1 MWCERIRGK
10 WLAAGCP
17 RIYNGSGSEKRSEAY
32 MNQNVWKHFKVI
44 TSHKWEVMK
53 NCFRLGLYKQGLL
66 HDLSKYSPTEF
77 RIGVKYFQGDRSPN
91 GAERDELGYSTAW
104 MHHKGRNK
112 HHFEYWTDVS
122 KDRMQLVGVKMPPRY
137 LAEMFADRVAAS
149 KIYKGKDYTDRT
161 SLDYFKNGTDYAL
174 MHPDTY
180 KELLF
185 LLTMLAEKGEKK
197 TFHYIRK
204 KILKNSK

>member
-17 RIYNGSGSEKRSEAY
+17 RIYNGSGSEKKSEAY

-44 TSHKWEVMK
+44 TRHKWEVMK

-91 GAERDELGYSTAW
+91 AAERDELGYSTAW

>member
-44 TSHKWEVMK
+44 TRHKWEVMK

-91 GAERDELGYSTAW
+91 AAERDELGYSTAW